1 MEAGNTDLRKAIQ
14 TNITNTKKQKQK
26 KKRTKE
32 SRTRIKG
39 RRKKCNSK
47 VNASV
52 RKNFGGEEQRAAEK
66 RCEEKRDDSENVSE
80 ESRSKTSCKPAMAHY
95 IVASERGS
103 LPRAA
108 RASERA
114 SGHRRAPDGP
124 GPLRLRPARSY
135 QCTALHNT
143 RRDYLPTSPL
153 TVRGTTSV
161 TAPCSYSS
169 CTSLDRGPCSFHTAG
184 HE

>member
-1 MEAGNTDLRKAIQ
+1 M
-14 TNITNTKKQKQK
+14 
-26 KKRTKE
+26 
-32 SRTRIKG
+32 
-39 RRKKCNSK
+39 
-47 VNASV
+47 

-66 RCEEKRDDSENVSE
+66 RCEEKGDDSENVSE

-124 GPLRLRPARSY
+124 GPLRPARSY

-161 TAPCSYSS
+161 IAPCSYSS
-169 CTSLDRGPCSFHTAG
+169 CTSEQRAMFISHSRT
-184 HE
+184 